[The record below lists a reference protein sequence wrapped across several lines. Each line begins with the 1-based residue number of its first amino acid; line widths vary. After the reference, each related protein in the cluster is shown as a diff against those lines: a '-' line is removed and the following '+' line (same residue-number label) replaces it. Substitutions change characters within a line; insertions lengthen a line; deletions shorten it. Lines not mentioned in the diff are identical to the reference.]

1 MIKFDD
7 PYCYPGTDVLK
18 NKHDLRDSQHALE
31 IEREYSLLRRR
42 ELELDPVRG
51 TFGLTHLQEIHRR
64 LYQDVWDWAGQLRTV
79 EITKGESHFLPI
91 HFFLNAGEELSKFL
105 QSTGLLTNPD
115 IIDEDFIA
123 QAADLLEKVN
133 YIHPFREGNG
143 RTQRA
148 YLDQIGELS
157 GRTFAWRNISK
168 LDNERTSIRA
178 FKKGSGEPFRALLEQ
193 ALEPPMD
200 GLSILD
206 DELYQVS
213 SPIAVATPP
222 AVPSATNAHPEREDY
237 DTSTE

>member
-1 MIKFDD
+1 MPTFDD
-7 PYCYPGTDVLK
+7 PYCYPGTEVLK
-18 NKHDLRDSQHALE
+18 NKQVLRDSQHALE

-42 ELELDPVRG
+42 ELELNPVQG
-51 TFGLTHLQEIHRR
+51 TFGLAHLQEIHRR

-79 EITKGESHFLPI
+79 EITKGDSHFLQT
-91 HFFLNAGEELSKFL
+91 HFFRNAGVDLSKFL
-105 QSTGLLTNPD
+105 QSTELLTNPD
-115 IIDEDFIA
+115 ITDEDFIA

-143 RTQRA
+143 RAQRA
-148 YLDQIGELS
+148 YLDQIAELS

-168 LDNERTSIRA
+168 LDNERASIRA
-178 FKKGSGEPFRALLEQ
+178 FKKGCGEPFRVLLEQ

-213 SPIAVATPP
+213 SPIAGASPP
-222 AVPSATNAHPEREDY
+222 T
-237 DTSTE
+237 